1 MSDIQ
6 DSFTKTIK
14 NTTLSDVAIDLTEL
28 SIDNLIDNDVIKQIP
43 IVKTFVGIV
52 SAGISMHDRL
62 FLKKILG
69 FLNEINDI
77 DEGTRS
83 KIISKIDMSKEYRI
97 KVGEKLLYIIDSCED
112 YEHSGNASK
121 LFREVLNN
129 TISYD
134 EFLEAASIVAILSS
148 NELRLFLDSYNVW
161 YMSDGANELT
171 HTGLV
176 YFETEEVEVDLKK
189 ITQDDYDDPEEHY
202 EADVS
207 GGETTIKSTAAGDTV
222 FEVFGIGREAR
233 LAQIKD
239 ESERRKREVREK
251 LSR

>member
-14 NTTLSDVAIDLTEL
+14 NTALSDVAIDLTEL
-28 SIDNLIDNDVIKQIP
+28 SIDNLIDNEIIKQIP

-52 SAGISMHDRL
+52 HAGINVHDRL

-77 DEGTRS
+77 DESTRNQ
-83 KIISKIDMSKEYRI
+83 IISKIDDSKKYRI

-112 YEHSGNASK
+112 YEHSGNISK
-121 LFREVLNN
+121 LFREVLSHK
-129 TISYD
+129 ISYD
-134 EFLEAASIVAILSS
+134 EFLEASSIVAKLTS
-148 NELRLFLDSYNVW
+148 NELRVFLDAYNVW
-161 YMSDGANELT
+161 YMSDSANELT

-176 YFETEEVEVDLKK
+176 YFETEEVEVDLEKV
-189 ITQDDYDDPEEHY
+189 TQDDHDDPEEHY
-202 EADVS
+202 RANVS
-207 GGETTIKSTAAGDTV
+207 GGETIIKSTAAGDTV

-251 LSR
+251 LNR